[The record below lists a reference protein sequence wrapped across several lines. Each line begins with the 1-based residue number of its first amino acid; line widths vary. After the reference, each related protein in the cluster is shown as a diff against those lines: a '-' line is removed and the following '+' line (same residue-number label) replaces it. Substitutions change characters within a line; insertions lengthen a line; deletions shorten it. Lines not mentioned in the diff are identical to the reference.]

1 MVSFWVINLYFEV
14 YFLSLQN
21 LDNLFQRKANLRKA
35 FLYKDPDA
43 RTRTFGKADP
53 DPAGS
58 FSGPNSSGSSPCEL
72 YDSRAVIPVNPKLN
86 EHLNALDIH
95 MLVEG
100 KGRSQITLQI
110 Y

>member
-1 MVSFWVINLYFEV
+1 MKTLMPEPGRLENRI
-14 YFLSLQN
+14 
-21 LDNLFQRKANLRKA
+21 RI
-35 FLYKDPDA
+35 
-43 RTRTFGKADP
+43 
-53 DPAGS
+53 PAGS

-100 KGRSQITLQI
+100 KGRSQIT
-110 Y
+110 